1 MSFFNNDFLP
11 IVQKHVGQIRAKG
24 DKSFSTVDLIRKYI
38 GHFYSDETNAH
49 DSINANIG
57 KFLKENDKALGI
69 NEQAADQPVDDDNGK
84 QTKTSIWEF
93 I

>member
-1 MSFFNNDFLP
+1 MSFFNNDFLSV
-11 IVQKHVGQIRAKG
+11 VQKHIEQIRAKG
-24 DKSFSTVDLIRKYI
+24 DKTFSTVDLIKKYT

-57 KFLKENDKALGI
+57 KFLKENSPLLKI
-69 NEQAADQPVDDDNGK
+69 EEKAADQPVADDAGN